1 MESAPNMESA
11 PTTGEP
17 QRWTTESASELDT
30 AARRRSHRRLALPH
44 WLLAVTDDKWTVQPT
59 VRLLSDTE
67 VEPMRRE
74 PYITGGYL
82 PSGSFALCLRAL
94 LLPTNELFNS
104 WSALLPALGY
114 LWQLLRSV
122 PPQNGADPRPYH
134 LLLLSVALSSLASFL
149 AHGFSAVSPAV
160 AQLFYGLDYAGI
172 TLLGLAMTMAEHAY
186 GSGGGEERWLDG
198 VLLPTAAVLALLGCA
213 AACWSRLS
221 RCQHRGQR
229 LRLRGQAVLFL
240 WSAAAGSWS
249 PLRAAAALCAASAVC
264 VYASRW
270 PERRWPGRW
279 DVLGHSHGTFHVLTQ
294 LAAGCC
300 VAAVRAQLEAAPAG
314 QQPVELRWWVEVGY
328 GAVASALVATAIGFT
343 GLYAAAE
350 RHTKRPGTDPR
361 PATAS
366 GPQGGDPEV
375 RPPTSDIS
383 AAQT

>member
-114 LWQLLRSV
+114 LWQLLRST

-134 LLLLSVALSSLASFL
+134 LLLLSYRSVIAGVVPGARLFGGLASSG
-149 AHGFSAVSPAV
+149 AAVLRAR
-160 AQLFYGLDYAGI
+160 LLRGI

-264 VYASRW
+264 VWR
-270 PERRWPGRW
+270 P
-279 DVLGHSHGTFHVLTQ
+279 
-294 LAAGCC
+294 AAA